1 MTDVIAPYV
10 GSLGLFPLHLLWS
23 LPSLEYT
30 LDLLSFVLF
39 QPDER
44 SLKAFADT
52 GLPLVL
58 VLLPYFPQFVDVLET
73 IFLGI

>member
-1 MTDVIAPYV
+1 MWFSRV
-10 GSLGLFPLHLLWS
+10 LFPLHLLWS
-23 LPSLEYT
+23 PYL
-30 LDLLSFVLF
+30 LLSTRWTYYRLF
-39 QPDER
+39 CFNQMND
-44 SLKAFADT
+44 LWKAFADT